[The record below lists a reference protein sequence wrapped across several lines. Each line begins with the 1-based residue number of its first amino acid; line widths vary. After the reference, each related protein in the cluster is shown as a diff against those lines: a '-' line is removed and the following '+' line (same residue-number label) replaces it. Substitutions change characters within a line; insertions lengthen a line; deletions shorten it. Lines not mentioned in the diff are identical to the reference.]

1 MPKLRTVLVTG
12 ASAGIGRAIARQLV
26 MQGHRVVGVSR
37 SVAKFTQ
44 AKTNFSGFELDFADL
59 AGLPA
64 KLKALA
70 ALLPDLDTVVLAAG
84 YGQFG
89 NLEQFSYRQIEQ
101 LMAVNFTG
109 QAMLMRALLPA
120 LKQQARSD
128 LVIIGSEAGLK
139 GARKGAVYCAG
150 KFALRGFA
158 QALREECG
166 KSGLRV
172 CLINPGM
179 VKTGFFDVLDFE
191 PGDDPT
197 NFLTPEDIAQ
207 AVDYVLSAN
216 PAIVIDELNLNPLN
230 KVIRFKKTER

>member
-1 MPKLRTVLVTG
+1 MPDLRNVVVTG

-26 MQGHRVVGVSR
+26 AQGHRVVGLSR
-37 SVAKFTQ
+37 DVEKFTRPP
-44 AKTNFSGFELDFADL
+44 ANFSGFELDLGDL
-59 AGLPA
+59 AGLPE
-64 KLKALA
+64 KLRALDA
-70 ALLPDLDTVVLAAG
+70 SIPKLDTLVLAAG

-109 QAMLMRALLPA
+109 QACLVRALLPK
-120 LKQQARSD
+120 LKQQTRSD
-128 LVIIGSEAGLK
+128 LIVIGSEAALK
-139 GARKGAVYCAG
+139 GGRKGAIYCAS

-158 QALREECG
+158 QALREESG

-179 VKTGFFDVLDFE
+179 VKTGFFDPLDFE
-191 PGDDPT
+191 PGDDPS

-216 PAIVIDELNLNPLN
+216 SAIVIDELNLNPLN
-230 KVIRFKKTER
+230 KVVRFKKS